1 MDYLYCTDKASFDS
15 WILAHCD
22 DCDYIHVDLAELL
35 NKRHEIYPIE
45 FSHTDARGTD
55 VYVRDSART
64 DHLVLAV
71 IHDEDFAAEVA
82 ALPYI
87 TVHRDI
93 TAAGIA
99 AIYPDHAAFNNAI
112 SYIAE

>member
-35 NKRHEIYPIE
+35 NKRHEIYPLE
-45 FSHTDARGTD
+45 FSHTDTRGTD
-55 VYVRDSART
+55 VYIRDAART
-64 DHLVLAV
+64 DYLVLAV
-71 IHDEDFAAEVA
+71 LHDSAFAAEVG

-87 TVHRDI
+87 TVHEGKSVAEI
-93 TAAGIA
+93 S
-99 AIYPDHAAFNNAI
+99 AIYPDHAAFNNPITHLAG
-112 SYIAE
+112 